1 MVYAQGMSGADANS
15 DDEARAEALK
25 RETADLQE
33 LEAKTLSV
41 EEARRLRGSGWD
53 GDFEEL
59 RCGRSM
65 QP

>member
-1 MVYAQGMSGADANS
+1 MVYAQGMSGTDANS

-41 EEARRLRGSGWD
+41 EEARRLRGSGWA